1 MKRAVVGW
9 ESTSPIPD
17 TSLNKYLNARNGRLF
32 YEDLDLA
39 ALFEKGNRILNLDR
53 NLHSPLELVYLP
65 MIRQQIRY
73 MCEIFNQAIDE
84 ISYAGTF
91 HYTYASKANAAEEVI
106 RTTLGAGA
114 QHEMSSVMDIEIIR
128 YMMEHG
134 LLDPQTL
141 ILCNGF
147 KPPNS
152 SYAAEILKLKKDH
165 DPVIPIIEDLQEFD
179 PLIHSG
185 LSFDIGVRQKSYGQ
199 HRDLVEMDRANSRF
213 GLNMN
218 DVYKAAEIAHN
229 SELLN
234 LRLYHAMVGSQI
246 VDIERFIER
255 LRPPIE
261 IFAQLRQKY
270 PELSIFD
277 FGGGVPVAMTLDFKC
292 DYMAFALKLLSTL
305 KATCEKFQVQVP
317 DVIGEFG
324 RYTVTEHGAHLFKI
338 IGVKDNGSP
347 HPWYIMDGSIMS
359 SFPDSWALGEHF
371 TVLPLNHLDRPFQ
384 QVQLGGI
391 TCDSDDIFPPHKST
405 SPLFLPV
412 ETDGLYIGFFGI
424 GAYQEM
430 LGGAG
435 GSKHCVIPEADEL
448 IIDRDQDGNYQFEL
462 IQGQGPRAV
471 LGNLGYYLRRNLIL

>member
-9 ESTSPIPD
+9 ESTSPLPD
-17 TSLNKYLNARNGRLF
+17 TSLNKYLNTRNGHLF
-32 YEDLDLA
+32 FEDLDLA
-39 ALFEKGNRILNLDR
+39 ALFEKGSRISNLDR
-53 NLHSPLELVYLP
+53 DLHSPLEIVYLP

-73 MCEIFNQAIDE
+73 MCEIFTQAIDK
-84 ISYAGTF
+84 IGYAGAF

-128 YMMEHG
+128 FMMEHG
-134 LLDPQTL
+134 RLDPQTL

-152 SYAAEILKLKKDH
+152 AYATEIIQLKRDH
-165 DPVIPIIEDLQEFD
+165 DSVIPIIEDIQEFE
-179 PLIHSG
+179 PLIDSG
-185 LSFDIGVRQKSYGQ
+185 LSFDVGLRQKSYGHHQ
-199 HRDLVEMDRANSRF
+199 DLAEMDRANSRF
-213 GLNMN
+213 GMN
-218 DVYKAAEIAHN
+218 IDDVFKAAEIAHN
-229 SELLN
+229 SDSLN

-246 VDIERFIER
+246 VDIDSFIDR
-255 LRPPIE
+255 LQPPIE

-277 FGGGVPVAMTLDFKC
+277 FGGGVPIAMTLDFKC
-292 DYMAFALKLLSTL
+292 DYLAFALKLLSTI
-305 KATCEKFQVQVP
+305 KATCEKYQVQVP
-317 DVIGEFG
+317 DIIGEFG

-338 IGVKDNGSP
+338 ISVKDNGSQF
-347 HPWYIMDGSIMS
+347 PWYIMDGSIMS

-371 TVLPLNHLDRPFQ
+371 TVLPLNHLDQPFQ

-405 SPLFLPV
+405 SPLYLPV
-412 ETDGLYIGFFGI
+412 ETNDLYIGFFGI

-448 IIDRDQDGNYQFEL
+448 IIDRDQAGNYQFEL

-471 LGNLGYYLRRNLIL
+471 LGNLGYYPRGKQKL